1 MNLQNRSY
9 QPELLDGENIPFED
23 IKMNMQ
29 ELNVINT
36 WLGGHKITLN
46 GFKKLVGNRKSVIVC
61 EIGCGG
67 GDNLKA
73 IATFCI
79 QHNIRISIIG
89 IDKNENCIEVAK
101 ALFDSRINTNWIVAD
116 FATVHFQ
123 QKPDIIF
130 SSLFCHHFTENEI
143 HFQLKWMKENC
154 ALGFFI
160 NDLHRNGLAYYSIL
174 FLTKIFSK
182 SYLVKHDAALSV
194 AKGWR
199 KKEWISLLEFA
210 NIQHYTISWKW
221 AFRYLILVQH
231 AKEN

>member
-1 MNLQNRSY
+1 MNLQKRSY
-9 QPELLDGENIPFED
+9 QPELLDGADIPFED
-23 IKMNMQ
+23 IKINMQ

-46 GFKKLVGNRKSVIVC
+46 GFKKLLGNRKSVTVC

-79 QHNIRISIIG
+79 QRNILLSIVG

-101 ALFDSRINTNWIVAD
+101 KLFDSRINTNWIVAD
-116 FATVHFQ
+116 YVTVNFE

-130 SSLFCHHFTENEI
+130 SSLFCHHFSENEI
-143 HFQLKWMKENC
+143 RFQLKWMKENC
-154 ALGFFI
+154 TLGFFI
-160 NDLHRNGLAYYSIL
+160 NDLHRNRLAYYSIL
-174 FLTKIFSK
+174 FLTNTFSK

-199 KKEWISLLEFA
+199 KKEWISLLA
-210 NIQHYTISWKW
+210 LTNIQHYTISWKW

-231 AKEN
+231 AKGK

>member
-1 MNLQNRSY
+1 
-9 QPELLDGENIPFED
+9 
-23 IKMNMQ
+23 
-29 ELNVINT
+29 
-36 WLGGHKITLN
+36 LN
-46 GFKKLVGNRKSVIVC
+46 GFKKLLGNRKSVTVC

-79 QHNIRISIIG
+79 QRNILLSIVG

-101 ALFDSRINTNWIVAD
+101 KLFDSRINTNWIVAD
-116 FATVHFQ
+116 YVTVNFE

-130 SSLFCHHFTENEI
+130 SSLFCHHFSENEI
-143 HFQLKWMKENC
+143 RFQLKWMKENC
-154 ALGFFI
+154 TLGFFI
-160 NDLHRNGLAYYSIL
+160 NDLHRNRLAYYSIL
-174 FLTKIFSK
+174 FLTNTFSK

-199 KKEWISLLEFA
+199 KKEWISLLA
-210 NIQHYTISWKW
+210 LTNIQHYTISWKW

-231 AKEN
+231 AKGK